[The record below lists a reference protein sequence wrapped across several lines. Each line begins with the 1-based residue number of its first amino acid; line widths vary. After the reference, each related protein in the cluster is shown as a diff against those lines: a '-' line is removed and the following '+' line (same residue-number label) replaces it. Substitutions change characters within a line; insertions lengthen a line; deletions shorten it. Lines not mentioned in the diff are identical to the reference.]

1 MLQKIYSAPLKMSY
15 TGACVPYGGFETG
28 SSSSSSAQASRHAWC
43 CRAQVQLA
51 AAAGSAVLGLA
62 AAGVGLAG
70 LAGPAE
76 LLSPTSALTLCVV
89 CAAAGTGAFQC
100 SSAGPGLPEY
110 CTGHPAACNCQSAHH
125 AVSGICDRR
134 DRHEALCA

>member
-1 MLQKIYSAPLKMSY
+1 MGVLQQIC
-15 TGACVPYGGFETG
+15 CVSLNICVYRRMCFLRGLGFA
-28 SSSSSSAQASRHAWC
+28 SSSSSSAHASHHPRC
-43 CRAQVQLA
+43 CCAQVQLA

-89 CAAAGTGAFQC
+89 CAAAGTAAPAVIYSLAWNCNPAAAC
-100 SSAGPGLPEY
+100 SSQRP
-110 CTGHPAACNCQSAHH
+110 HQ
-125 AVSGICDRR
+125 
-134 DRHEALCA
+134 ALSRFSS